1 MTLIQFRILVSFIW
15 SCIRIRNANPI
26 KRTQAHAFM
35 LCLLQMAKSYSL
47 IFQNARIKL
56 CVLIVQRGIIFNPYH
71 ISNKA
76 LIQSRL
82 IAIATNNINH
92 MMNLIQVRS
101 RNQIAQVSRDS
112 TYSSKEIQLK
122 KWRKVKRIRMIKK
135 QSNQTK
141 LSRRRSILEVAKA
154 ARIPRVQPRSELN
167 CLQVAISWAK
177 KRIYSATSSWK

>member
-1 MTLIQFRILVSFIW
+1 MTLIQFRTPVSFIW

-71 ISNKA
+71 MRNKA
-76 LIQSRL
+76 LIHRQRTTT
-82 IAIATNNINH
+82 ATNNINH

-101 RNQIAQVSRDS
+101 RNQIAQVSGDS
-112 TYSSKEIQLK
+112 TYSSKEIQLQK
-122 KWRKVKRIRMIKK
+122 
-135 QSNQTK
+135 
-141 LSRRRSILEVAKA
+141 
-154 ARIPRVQPRSELN
+154 
-167 CLQVAISWAK
+167 
-177 KRIYSATSSWK
+177 